1 MKTIEEI
8 KEITRNAIEEREA
21 KSIEACAKII
31 EDVIEPNILLR
42 AKNGF
47 RCTAIDSNTMT
58 LSQINRIIGIY
69 EEKGYEVKYCT
80 TTDNIEIRW
89 DGE

>member
-1 MKTIEEI
+1 MKTIAEI
-8 KEITRNAIEEREA
+8 REITQNAIEERKA

-31 EDVIEPNILLR
+31 EDVIEPKILLR

-69 EEKGYEVKYCT
+69 KEKGYEVKYCAI
-80 TTDNIEIRW
+80 TDNIEIYW
-89 DGE
+89 NKE